1 LGITFDP
8 SERNAAGRRKSVPLK
23 WGVHRTYVGG
33 VERGEYNLTVLTL
46 SKFCRALGI
55 STVAAM
61 QGMERELKRRK

>member
-1 LGITFDP
+1 M
-8 SERNAAGRRKSVPLK
+8 PLK